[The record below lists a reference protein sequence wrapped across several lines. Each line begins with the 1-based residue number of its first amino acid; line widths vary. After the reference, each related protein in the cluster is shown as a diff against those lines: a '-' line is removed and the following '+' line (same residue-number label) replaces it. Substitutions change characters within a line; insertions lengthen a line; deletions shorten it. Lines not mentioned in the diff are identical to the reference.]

1 MVAAKT
7 LVIAAAALAFLIPER
22 VGAAGQAAG
31 TFAGGLASGI
41 TSLGTIRIAPE
52 FAPNISPRVVPE
64 IGIKT
69 DFPDW
74 LDPKDIWAG
83 FTSVAPRIVTGTTT
97 TVGGVVVD
105 PEETEVV
112 EVVVPP
118 EPIEKEIERKFVDPE
133 SDEHGN

>member
-22 VGAAGQAAG
+22 VSAAGQSAG
-31 TFAGGLASGI
+31 SFAGGIAEGI
-41 TSLGTIRIAPE
+41 TALGTIRIAPE

-64 IGIKT
+64 IGLKT

-74 LDPKDIWAG
+74 LNVSSY
-83 FTSVAPRIVTGTTT
+83 FPRIVTGTTT